1 MPNEL
6 RKARPTS
13 IQMAI
18 LATLVGSCVPPD
30 EALNL
35 RVFAAAS
42 TRNVLELAQRTCNIP
57 ITFQFAGS
65 QTLKLQLQHGAQADF
80 FISANAQHID
90 ELHRS
95 GLVDRPRPFARN
107 ALTIA
112 LNHGLIPEQSHI
124 DTIAKARTIALGV
137 HVSPIGLYTETW
149 LRYQI
154 DTKATID
161 EAKLRS
167 RVVSYDKNSRQLTQ
181 RINRGDAELA
191 IIYQSDARAFPH
203 LRTQAIPQD
212 EQPLI
217 EFYYATLTH
226 RKSTGTIVKAFQ
238 ECLAGQD
245 FLAILR
251 EQGFEPI

>member
-1 MPNEL
+1 MPNDL
-6 RKARPTS
+6 RKAPPSS
-13 IQMAI
+13 IRVVVLAALMA
-18 LATLVGSCVPPD
+18 SCVPRN
-30 EALNL
+30 EAPNL

-42 TRNVLELAQRTCNIP
+42 TRNVLESAQRICNIP

-80 FISANAQHID
+80 ISANAHHID
-90 ELHRS
+90 ELQDS
-95 GLVDRPRPFARN
+95 GLVDKPRPFARN

-112 LNHGLIPEQSHI
+112 LGNDLMQEQSHI
-124 DTIAKARTIALGV
+124 DTIARARTVALGTQ
-137 HVSPIGLYTETW
+137 VSPIGLYTETW

-161 EAKLRS
+161 EALLRS

-181 RINRGDAELA
+181 RINRGDVDLA
-191 IIYQSDARAFPH
+191 IIYQSDAKAFPN
-203 LRTQAIPQD
+203 LRTQAIPRD
-212 EQPLI
+212 EQPAI
-217 EFYYATLTH
+217 KFTTPLTN
-226 RKSTGTIVKAFQ
+226 RKSPDAVVTAFQ
-238 ECLAGQD
+238 DCLASQD